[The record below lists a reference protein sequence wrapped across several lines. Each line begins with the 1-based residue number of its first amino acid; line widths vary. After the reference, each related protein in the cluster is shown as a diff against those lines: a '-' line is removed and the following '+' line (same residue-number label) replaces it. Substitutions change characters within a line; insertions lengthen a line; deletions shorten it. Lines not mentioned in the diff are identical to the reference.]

1 MKGFHEE
8 NEFEKYACL
17 FKIMCPL
24 EFGNITQISV
34 REVNFEK
41 NINARL
47 FLNLIKHQ
55 TEQNKSLYENLQDYY
70 LHIHE
75 KMIKTSLQYIF

>member
-24 EFGNITQISV
+24 KFGNITQIDV

-41 NINARL
+41 SHYCEVIFKPN
-47 FLNLIKHQ
+47 Q
-55 TEQNKSLYENLQDYY
+55 TQN
-70 LHIHE
+70 
-75 KMIKTSLQYIF
+75 